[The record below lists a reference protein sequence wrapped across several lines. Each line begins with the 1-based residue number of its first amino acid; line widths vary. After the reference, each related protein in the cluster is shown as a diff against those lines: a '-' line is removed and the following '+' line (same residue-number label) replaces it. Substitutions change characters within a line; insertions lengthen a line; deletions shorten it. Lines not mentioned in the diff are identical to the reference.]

1 MNKTNKYPLIPLGL
15 LSMTALSGALLM
27 SSSVNADND
36 SVVDEINITVPV
48 SCTLS
53 GTGMTSHTASI
64 PNGTY
69 NSSIGETTMKA
80 FCNDNNGF
88 AIYAIGYTDNEDGK
102 NVLTDSTLGSTH
114 DIVTGTA
121 TSGNTSNW
129 AMKLSTA
136 TSPTPTYPIIIAGST
151 DDTKKEQGDPD
162 FTTFQEVPDDY
173 TLVAKRTSGT
183 DIGQSAEGATLKST
197 YQAYISQTQPAGTY
211 TGQVKYT
218 LVHPHTA
225 EPPEKPFACPAN
237 SICYLPNATISD
249 TMGNQTIQATDTE
262 ATLWASNFQR
272 PGYGFAGW
280 SETPDYSDPTKIYGP
295 NETIHFTAGQYS
307 GWNDGLMLYA
317 YWVESTGYL
326 QNFTTEQCSAMTTN
340 QITAL
345 TDNRDNNVYTIA
357 KLADGNCW
365 MVENLRLANE
375 YTVNNVT
382 TPVILSSA
390 NTNNPNLPLTN
401 SDGNT
406 SNSLSAPTDYTQT
419 SWCGSENQP
428 CLEKSLYAINNTT
441 NYSIINS
448 SENNIYTYGNYY
460 NWYSATAGNGTLDF
474 VGDAE
479 GDICPARWHLPTG
492 GISGE
497 YDALNTAINQG
508 KTNDDSGLRVFPANF
523 VYSGSLDIDEIIWRG
538 QTGVYWSS
546 TGDYAWAYFIQF
558 HSKLVEA
565 TTSMGEWAG
574 FSVRCLLKTN

>member
-1 MNKTNKYPLIPLGL
+1 MKHTNKSSLYIISSITITTIISGLI
-15 LSMTALSGALLM
+15 LSSA
-27 SSSVNADND
+27 SVSADND

-53 GTGMTSHTASI
+53 GTGQNSHNAEI
-64 PNGTY
+64 NNGQY
-69 NSSIGETTMKA
+69 NSAIGETTLKA

-88 AIYAIGYTDNEDGK
+88 AIYAIGFTDNEDGK
-102 NVLTDSTLGSTH
+102 NVLTNATLGSTY
-114 DIVTGTA
+114 DIETGTA
-121 TSGNTSNW
+121 ITGNNSQW
-129 AMKLSTA
+129 AMKLSIV
-136 TSPTPTYPIIIAGST
+136 TSPTPAYPIIIAGST
-151 DDTKKEQGDPD
+151 DDAEKEQGDPD
-162 FTTFQEVPDDY
+162 FTTFQSVPDDY

-183 DIGQSAEGATLKST
+183 DTGTSAEGATLKST
-197 YQAYISQTQPAGTY
+197 YQAYISQAQPAGTY

-218 LVHPHTA
+218 LVHPYTA
-225 EPPEKPFACPAN
+225 DPPEKPFACSAN

-249 TMGNQTIQATDTE
+249 TMGDQTIQATDTE

-307 GWNDGLMLYA
+307 GWNDGLILYA

-406 SNSLSAPTDYTQT
+406 SNSLSTPTDYTT
-419 SWCGSENQP
+419 TWCIDDSP
-428 CLEKSLYAINNTT
+428 SCIDKSMLAINNTT
-441 NYSIINS
+441 NLNTIS
-448 SENNIYTYGNYY
+448 SPDDDIYVYGNYY
-460 NWYSATAGNGTLDF
+460 NWYSATAGNGKFD
-474 VGDAE
+474 VGYDVNVP
-479 GDICPARWHLPTG
+479 GDICPTGWRLPTG
-492 GISGE
+492 DIGGDYSI
-497 YDALNTAINQG
+497 LNTDINQG
-508 KTNDDSGLRVFPANF
+508 KTNDDSGLRLFPANF
-523 VYSGSLDIDEIIWRG
+523 VYSGNVDGWGKGSNG
-538 QTGVYWSS
+538 TYQSS
-546 TGDYAWAYFIQF
+546 TSQQPGITISFFYTNNQVE
-558 HSKLVEA
+558 LVDWGYEW
-565 TTSMGEWAG
+565 MGI
-574 FSVRCLLKTN
+574 SVRCLLKTN